1 MTPYKCPACDGFGK
15 RVRKEGGKKK
25 RCKACHGTCVVW
37 SQTYNYAYPQWTYTS
52 GLVADVATDTVV
64 DTGVYGTAGQTWAAQ
79 DVTITA
85 S

>member
-37 SQTYNYAYPQWTYTS
+37 SQGYNYPWTYTTPYITDHGS
-52 GLVADVATDTVV
+52 ISTDTVTL
-64 DTGVYGTAGQTWAAQ
+64 DPSGTAWGGDGMHYT
-79 DVTITA
+79 DTTTV